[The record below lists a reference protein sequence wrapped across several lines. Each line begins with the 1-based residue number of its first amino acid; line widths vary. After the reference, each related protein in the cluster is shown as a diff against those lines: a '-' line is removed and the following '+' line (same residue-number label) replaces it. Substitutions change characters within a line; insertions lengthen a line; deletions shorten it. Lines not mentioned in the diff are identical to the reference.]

1 MVLFCQNTSPKIL
14 IVRPCTLQS
23 SNNDALMHIMVK
35 CTCALWFDSGMDIKP
50 LLLYDENTVKTIIWL
65 LLILMSILPSILAF
79 LLADVPMLIAD

>member
-1 MVLFCQNTSPKIL
+1 
-14 IVRPCTLQS
+14 
-23 SNNDALMHIMVK
+23 
-35 CTCALWFDSGMDIKP
+35 MDIKP